1 MFSQNYESALQA
13 AADALG
19 MERDWLYNVIA
30 EESSWNPAAYNGSG
44 AVGLIQFMPKTL
56 KGLGLVSIQLANQI
70 GSGPVPEAV
79 KQAVRQEFLSKY
91 PDAESQLAGPVRAY
105 FRPYRPFDSAQ
116 SVYMTVLYPSY
127 RNMSLD
133 TALPANVQ
141 AANPGIETVGDYVAA
156 VESRGSGGLA
166 SLGGTGIV
174 PTTVVSTIALAAIGL
189 GAYYIFRS

>member
-1 MFSQNYESALQA
+1 MFSNSYENALQA

-30 EESSWNPAAYNGSG
+30 EESSWNPAAYNSSG

-56 KGLGLVSIQLANQI
+56 KGLGLVSIQLADQI

-79 KQAVRQEFLSKY
+79 KQAVRQEFLAKY
-91 PDAESQLAGPVRAY
+91 PDTESQLAGPVRAY
-105 FRPYRPFDSAQ
+105 FRPYGPFDSAQ

-127 RNMSLD
+127 RNKSLD

-166 SLGGTGIV
+166 ALGPAGGIGAV
-174 PTTVVSTIALAAIGL
+174 ALAAVGL
-189 GAYYIFRS
+189 TAYFMLRS